1 MKKILIDA
9 FFYLLFALIGIWT
22 GTALIDYNV
31 IDRIRFWI
39 RPVVIMQGELV
50 EEISPGHVT
59 LHIFGKKIR
68 GVECE
73 YRGIQAY
80 GDRITGLP
88 VDLNSKRLDIVEQGG
103 TKNNGNYDIGIW
115 EIWPTKNVYRVRVNV
130 AHLCGKSRV
139 STEIASVI
147 LDERK

>member
-1 MKKILIDA
+1 MKKILINA
-9 FFYLLFALIGIWT
+9 SFHLVFALLGIGF
-22 GTALIDYNV
+22 GTLLVDNNV
-31 IDRIRFWI
+31 FDRIRFWI

-59 LHIFGKKIR
+59 LHIFGKKLR

-73 YRGIQAY
+73 YKGTQAY
-80 GDRITGLP
+80 GDRITGHP
-88 VDLNSKRLDIVEQGG
+88 VELNSKRLDVVEQGG
-103 TKNNGNYDIGIW
+103 TKDSGKYDIGIW

-139 STEIASVI
+139 STKIASVI